1 MKKSALLPALLPALF
16 LAALALATPAIAA
29 PAAPSTKQAASRSE
43 GVVKKIDLAAGKV
56 TLAHGPLLNLNMA
69 AMTMSFLVKDRQQ
82 LERLKV
88 GDKVS
93 FVAEEVN
100 GRLTASALQ
109 VMP

>member
-1 MKKSALLPALLPALF
+1 MKKSALLPALIPALL
-16 LAALALATPAIAA
+16 LATLALANPVIAA
-29 PAAPSTKQAASRSE
+29 PAASSSQAASRSE

-82 LERLKV
+82 LGRLKV

-100 GRLTASALQ
+100 GRLTASSLQ
-109 VMP
+109 VTP

>member
-1 MKKSALLPALLPALF
+1 MQKSALLPALFVAAF
-16 LAALALATPAIAA
+16 VLANPTIAA
-29 PAAPSTKQAASRSE
+29 PAAPSTSQENSRSA

-93 FVAEEVN
+93 FVADEIN

-109 VMP
+109 VTP